1 MDKMYKVDT
10 VISQRLAELYG
21 TLVQEFERNSSIPL
35 SDINRTLLQTG
46 MVHHLEMMMGL
57 GLIRD
62 EEVRKKV
69 EELIEEVARD
79 TIHWDMVQMARA
91 HWRRSGTGDEGGSL
105 DIKA

>member
-10 VISQRLAELYG
+10 VISQGLAELYG
-21 TLVQEFERNSSIPL
+21 ILIQEFERNSSIPL
-35 SDINRTLLQTG
+35 SNINRTLLQTG
-46 MVHHLEMMMGL
+46 MVHHFEMMMGL

-62 EEVRKKV
+62 EDVRGKV

-79 TIHWDMVQMARA
+79 TIHWDMVQVARA
-91 HWRRSGTGDEGGSL
+91 HWRRSGGDQSGAL

>member
-1 MDKMYKVDT
+1 MDKIYKVDT
-10 VISQRLAELYG
+10 IVSQGLAELYAL
-21 TLVQEFERNSSIPL
+21 LVQEFERNSSIPL
-35 SDINRTLLQTG
+35 SDINRTLMQTG

-62 EEVRKKV
+62 EEIRRQV

-91 HWRRSGTGDEGGSL
+91 HWRRSGSEGQGGTL
-105 DIKA
+105 DIKT

>member
-62 EEVRKKV
+62 EEIRRQV

-79 TIHWDMVQMARA
+79 TIHWEMVQMARA
-91 HWRRSGTGDEGGSL
+91 HWRRSGSEGQGGTL
-105 DIKA
+105 DIKT

>member
-1 MDKMYKVDT
+1 MDKIYKVDM
-10 VISQRLAELYG
+10 VISQGLAELYG

-62 EEVRKKV
+62 EDVRRKV
-69 EELIEEVARD
+69 EKLIEEVARD

-91 HWRRSGTGDEGGSL
+91 HWRRSGTEDEGGAV